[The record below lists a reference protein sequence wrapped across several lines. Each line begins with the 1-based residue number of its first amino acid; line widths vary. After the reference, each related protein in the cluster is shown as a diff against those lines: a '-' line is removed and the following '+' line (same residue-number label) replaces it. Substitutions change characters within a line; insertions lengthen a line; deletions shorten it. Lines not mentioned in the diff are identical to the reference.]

1 MNALPLKSAAAPRP
15 DLETLIARHGAA
27 SVLWALLRVLLQPR
41 RLTRHRRPHPPDP
54 AHLGAHLRRDIG
66 LPPHDPRPPRYYDLM

>member
-1 MNALPLKSAAAPRP
+1 MNAFPLKPAAVPRP

-27 SVLWALLRVLLQPR
+27 RVLWALLRALLNPR
-41 RLTRHRRPHPPDP
+41 RLKRGRPRPPDP